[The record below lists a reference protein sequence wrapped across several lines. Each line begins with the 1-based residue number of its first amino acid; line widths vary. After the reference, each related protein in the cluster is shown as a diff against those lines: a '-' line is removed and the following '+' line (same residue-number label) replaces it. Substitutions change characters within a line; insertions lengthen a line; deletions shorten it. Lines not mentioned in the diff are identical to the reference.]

1 MNKSINLGKSMDII
15 FIISAIIF
23 NILVSILYI
32 ATKFG
37 NMEFV
42 QVIGIIV
49 LFLIIP
55 FTITLIGYMKE
66 KEEKKIIISLIV
78 ILFYFFLEILLDYIL
93 IIPFRD
99 ILALHIPYIIIFYA
113 ADFSMIGVTFDK
125 NKKMGYVVLATFF
138 ILLGCLIYRF
148 MGWKMSMI
156 LIFKNDVVLA
166 NVRI

>member
-15 FIISAIIF
+15 FIISSIIF

-37 NMEFV
+37 NMELV
-42 QVIGIIV
+42 RVIGIFV

-55 FTITLIGYMKE
+55 FSLTLIGYIKE
-66 KEEKKIIISLIV
+66 KEEKKIIISLVV
-78 ILFYFFLEILLDYIL
+78 ILFYFFVEILLDYIL
-93 IIPFRD
+93 VIPFRD

-113 ADFSMIGVTFDK
+113 AAFSMIGVTFDK
-125 NKKMGYVVLATFF
+125 NKKMGYVVLATLF

-148 MGWKMSMI
+148 MG
-156 LIFKNDVVLA
+156 
-166 NVRI
+166 

>member
-15 FIISAIIF
+15 FIISSIIF
-23 NILVSILYI
+23 NILVGILFI
-32 ATKFG
+32 AIKFG
-37 NMEFV
+37 NMELV
-42 QVIGIIV
+42 RVIGIIV

-55 FTITLIGYMKE
+55 FTISLIGYMKE

-99 ILALHIPYIIIFYA
+99 ILALHISYIIALYA

-125 NKKMGYVVLATFF
+125 NKKMGFVVLVTFF
-138 ILLGCLIYRF
+138 IMLGCLIYRY
-148 MGWKMSMI
+148 MG
-156 LIFKNDVVLA
+156 
-166 NVRI
+166 